1 MHSQNAI
8 LMHHSMAMVVN
19 ENALHH
25 SMRTNFRTSLLIF
38 VPCLAVAFLPLST
51 IVPHSMLSVVAV
63 AFPD

>member
-1 MHSQNAI
+1 
-8 LMHHSMAMVVN
+8 MAMVVN

-51 IVPHSMLSVVAV
+51 TVPHSMLSIVAV